1 MFNKRAEELSLRE
14 FSRRVYLLVRG
25 GREAQAQVELAK
37 YCAAAARLEGSEY
50 ADEVRREI
58 DAMYAYLHEDE
69 AGFAKLV
76 EQDWPESFEAAVA
89 RRDVAAALERAGV
102 IELQQGWRMFV
113 TAALLAASEGDAG
126 AARRALERAAA
137 LLAEGSREERQIGQ
151 WLSGVRPELED
162 VLELRLWVA
171 DKRLVLALVGQI
183 HPEVR
188 EGTHELARRLNYDKR
203 PPHLL
208 LRRVVGE

>member
-1 MFNKRAEELSLRE
+1 
-14 FSRRVYLLVRG
+14 
-25 GREAQAQVELAK
+25 
-37 YCAAAARLEGSEY
+37 
-50 ADEVRREI
+50 
-58 DAMYAYLHEDE
+58 
-69 AGFAKLV
+69 
-76 EQDWPESFEAAVA
+76 VA

-126 AARRALERAAA
+126 AARRALGRAAA

-151 WLSGVRPELED
+151 WLSGARPELED